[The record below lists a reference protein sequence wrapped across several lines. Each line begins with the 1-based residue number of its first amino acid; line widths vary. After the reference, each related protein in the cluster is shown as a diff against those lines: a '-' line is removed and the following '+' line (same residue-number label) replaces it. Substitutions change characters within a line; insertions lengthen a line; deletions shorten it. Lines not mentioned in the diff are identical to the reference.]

1 VKYQRKLS
9 SRTSPVLSTG
19 LMALVVA
26 ALAIVPV
33 SAAQAATVTWSPA
46 ANLSTAG
53 GQAPQVSVDSSGN
66 AIAVWESFDGV
77 GTVVQSRTSND
88 GGATWQSVVNLSGA
102 GGGSPQVSFDA
113 AGHAIAIWNLDTG
126 SGNSQIQTRTSLDA
140 GATWQ
145 PAVNLTASGDKSFAP
160 QVSFDASGNAIAAWQ
175 RFDGSAPAP
184 GNAIVQSRTSRDFGA
199 NWDPVVNVSASGG
212 SAGDVQLVC
221 DAAGNVMA
229 IWARYDGGG
238 YSGNAIV
245 QTSTSHDSGAN
256 WDPAENLS
264 ANGNS
269 TYGFDLSTDSS
280 GNAMA
285 IWSRFDGTDIIVQTR
300 TSRDF
305 GANWDPVVNVSA
317 PGEDAYQPQVGFDAA
332 GNAISIWSTDGVGN
346 LQTRSSFDVGATWSP
361 VTSLSAAGA
370 QAPALA
376 FDASGNTVAIW
387 YIVAGSNYVIQSSAS
402 GDSGATWSAA
412 ADLATGSETML
423 FPGPQVAFVSSGQ
436 VIGVWSLRIGD
447 DQFVQ
452 TGSGTVATLANTG
465 TNSSLVGTS
474 MAVSVGLLVAGAL
487 AIVLVRRRA
496 NESSSV

>member
-1 VKYQRKLS
+1 M
-9 SRTSPVLSTG
+9 T
-19 LMALVVA
+19 LVVA

-33 SAAQAATVTWSPA
+33 SAAEAATVTWSPA

-53 GQAPQVSVDSSGN
+53 GEASSPQVSVDTSGN
-66 AIAVWESFDGV
+66 AIAIWKRYDGV
-77 GTVVQSRTSND
+77 DTFVQSRMSND
-88 GGATWQSVVNLSGA
+88 GGATWQPVENLSAA
-102 GGGSPQVSFDA
+102 GGGNPQVSFDA
-113 AGHAIAIWNLDTG
+113 AGHALAIWELDTG
-126 SGNSQIQTRTSLDA
+126 GGNSQIQTRTSLDS
-140 GATWQ
+140 GATWE
-145 PAVNLTASGDKSFAP
+145 PAVNLTDASQMAYSP
-160 QVSFDASGNAIAAWQ
+160 QVTFDASGNAIAAWE
-175 RFDGSAPAP
+175 RFDGTEV
-184 GNAIVQSRTSRDFGA
+184 NVQSRTSRDFGA
-199 NWDPVVNVSASGG
+199 NWDPVVDVSPTGGSTSGG
-212 SAGDVQLVC
+212 VKLGC

-256 WDPAENLS
+256 WDLAENLS
-264 ANGNS
+264 ANGYS

-285 IWSRFDGTDIIVQTR
+285 IWSRFDGADVIAQSR
-300 TSRDF
+300 TSHDF
-305 GANWDPVVNVSA
+305 GANWDPVVNLSA
-317 PGEDAYQPQVGFDAA
+317 PGEDAYEPQADFDAA
-332 GNAISIWSTDGVGN
+332 GNAISTWTIHGTV
-346 LQTRSSFDVGATWSP
+346 QTRTSFDVGATWSP

-370 QAPALA
+370 QSPALA

-387 YIVAGSNYVIQSSAS
+387 SIVVGSNIVVQSGAS

-412 ADLATGSETML
+412 VDLGTGSETMVL
-423 FPGPQVAFVSSGQ
+423 AAPQVAFVSSGQ

-447 DQFVQ
+447 DLFVQ
-452 TGSGTVATLANTG
+452 TGVGTIATLANTG
-465 TNSSLVGTS
+465 TNSSLVGPS

>member
-1 VKYQRKLS
+1 
-9 SRTSPVLSTG
+9 
-19 LMALVVA
+19 MALVVA

-33 SAAQAATVTWSPA
+33 SAAEAATVSWSPA

-53 GQAPQVSVDSSGN
+53 GQASSPQVSVDTSGN
-66 AIAVWESFDGV
+66 AIAIWKRYDGV
-77 GTVVQSRTSND
+77 DTFVQSRTSND
-88 GGATWQSVVNLSGA
+88 GGATWQPVENLSTA
-102 GGGSPQVSFDA
+102 GGGNPQVSFDA
-113 AGHAIAIWNLDTG
+113 AGHAIAIWELDTG
-126 SGNSQIQTRTSLDA
+126 GGNSQIQTRTSLDS
-140 GATWQ
+140 GATWE
-145 PAVNLTASGDKSFAP
+145 PAVNLTDASDRAYAP
-160 QVSFDASGNAIAAWQ
+160 QVTFDSFGNAIAAWQ
-175 RFDGSAPAP
+175 RLDGSAPAP
-184 GNAIVQSRTSRDFGA
+184 GNAIVQSRTSHDFGA

-212 SAGDVQLVC
+212 SAAGDVQLVC
-221 DAAGNVMA
+221 DGLGNVMA

-264 ANGNS
+264 ANGNN

-285 IWSRFDGTDIIVQTR
+285 IWSRFDGTDVIVQTR
-300 TSRDF
+300 TSHDF
-305 GANWDPVVNVSA
+305 GGNWDPVVNVSA

-332 GNAISIWSTDGVGN
+332 GNAISIWSTDGDSNG
-346 LQTRSSFDVGATWSP
+346 QTRTSFDVGATWSP
-361 VTSLSAAGA
+361 VTNLSAAGA

-387 YIVAGSNYVIQSSAS
+387 SIVVGSNYVIQSSAS
-402 GDSGATWSAA
+402 SDSGATWSAVV
-412 ADLATGSETML
+412 DLATGSETMVS
-423 FPGPQVAFVSSGQ
+423 PGPQVAFASSGQ

-447 DQFVQ
+447 DLFVQ

-465 TNSSLVGTS
+465 TNSSLVATS

-487 AIVLVRRRA
+487 AIVLVRRRP
-496 NESSSV
+496 NESTSA